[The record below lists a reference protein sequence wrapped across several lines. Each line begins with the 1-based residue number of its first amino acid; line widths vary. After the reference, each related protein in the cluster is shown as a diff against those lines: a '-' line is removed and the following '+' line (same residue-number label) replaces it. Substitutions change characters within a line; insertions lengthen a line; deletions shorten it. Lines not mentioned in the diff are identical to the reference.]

1 MGAAGASCSW
11 IFHSSSTLCYS
22 LPLPNSSTPKYQ
34 HTLYTRTVLV
44 LEMSTRGEI
53 RGNMV
58 HRGSLSWD
66 ARLVILQCQFLN
78 IWWAP
83 LCHLPVHSVC
93 PKLWLPPHSIFYN
106 DILMKHAP
114 STACRG
120 ILCMFASPPLHGQ
133 TRTRTRGPRKIGCA
147 NLINLTAINLI
158 NCSSFVLLTLIY
170 WVKRLSELHDY
181 MRSNWKMSS
190 QNMN

>member
-1 MGAAGASCSW
+1 MKGIVANQNKMLRQARHEQTWERQAHPAAEFSIHRPRCATHYPS
-11 IFHSSSTLCYS
+11 
-22 LPLPNSSTPKYQ
+22 PNSSTPKYQ
-34 HTLYTRTVLV
+34 HILYTRTVLV

-106 DILMKHAP
+106 DILAAHGTLMKHAL

-120 ILCMFASPPLHGQ
+120 ISCMFASLPLHG
-133 TRTRTRGPRKIGCA
+133 
-147 NLINLTAINLI
+147 
-158 NCSSFVLLTLIY
+158 
-170 WVKRLSELHDY
+170 
-181 MRSNWKMSS
+181 
-190 QNMN
+190 